1 MNNFEEIE
9 DYTNRYKS
17 EVNIINYN
25 DNGFGDILNRLSY
38 LYTTSLNYKKLTTV
52 KWSYSEVDY
61 NKVINAEEF
70 LKPCQ
75 FIRNE
80 KRPEIK
86 KPWDENKYTLY
97 NHEYWPTKNSKTKIK
112 TNKIAIDIYVYFNP
126 GRSVINRFKVSSK
139 AFKEILSDTIR
150 DNNYEPVEVF
160 HIDGERGSTN
170 IITDYR
176 DLLSVNSKIL
186 ESVDAYVGVEGN
198 ISHMCRAMKIPS
210 LVLYNMLNSK
220 PPAVQIN
227 NNVLTKIVAPYVDE
241 KIQTLVTSEELLLK
255 EIPSFLK
262 KIS

>member
-9 DYTNRYKS
+9 DYTNRYKP
-17 EVNIINYN
+17 EVNILNYC
-25 DNGFGDILNRLSY
+25 DNGFGDILNKLSY
-38 LYTTSLNYKKLTTV
+38 LYTTSLKYKKLTTV
-52 KWSYSEVDY
+52 KWFYREFDY

-80 KRPEIK
+80 KRLEIVR
-86 KPWDENKYTLY
+86 PWEENKYTLY

-112 TNKIAIDIYVYFNP
+112 TKKIAIDLYVYFNP

-139 AFKEILSDTIR
+139 GFKEILSETIR
-150 DNNYEPVEVF
+150 DTGYETEEVF
-160 HIDGERGSTN
+160 HIDKERGSKN
-170 IITDYR
+170 VITDYR
-176 DLLSVNSKIL
+176 DLLNVNMKLL
-186 ESVDAYVGVEGN
+186 ESVDAYIGVEGN

-220 PPAVQIN
+220 PPAVEIN
-227 NNVLTKIVAPYVDE
+227 NNVLKNVVAPYVDE

-255 EIPSFLK
+255 EIPSFLDK
-262 KIS
+262 MS